1 MSLFSMVLD
10 VVIAASDL
18 IIHTSQT
25 PMSSLALFPLAKF
38 QRACIDVVSL
48 GNGRCCC
55 ESNRRYQEL
64 ARTYNEKQNTLATEP

>member
-48 GNGRCCC
+48 GNGGF
-55 ESNRRYQEL
+55 RRRRQGEFLQLGYL
-64 ARTYNEKQNTLATEP
+64 YR